1 MNAAGPPNNAVNLA
15 AVPVVKLLHTVN
27 TCSQSEVP
35 VFETFST
42 PHNRKRTFLFLAA
55 CCIFSVGA
63 ALVTVSDN
71 PPGIALALLAAAA
84 FILAFV
90 HPWRTA
96 RQYGIFFLVSVAGFV
111 LFAILHN
118 VLDAVATLAAS
129 VRVVHSLLEGL
140 SVAAFLLAIL
150 ICPPAMLVGAV
161 GWVIMLIRFR
171 RGRT

>member
-1 MNAAGPPNNAVNLA
+1 
-15 AVPVVKLLHTVN
+15 
-27 TCSQSEVP
+27 
-35 VFETFST
+35 VFEAFST

-55 CCIFSVGA
+55 CCIFAIGA

-71 PPGIALALLAAAA
+71 PPGIVLALLAAAA

-96 RQYGIFFLVSVAGFV
+96 RQYGIFFLASVIGLV

-118 VLDAVATLAAS
+118 VFDAAASMAAS
-129 VRVVHSLLEGL
+129 VGVVHGLLEGL
-140 SVAAFLLAIL
+140 AVAAFLLAIM

-161 GWVIMLIRFR
+161 GWVITRTRNR
-171 RGRT
+171 RRSAGTPNTAA

>member
-1 MNAAGPPNNAVNLA
+1 
-15 AVPVVKLLHTVN
+15 
-27 TCSQSEVP
+27 
-35 VFETFST
+35 VFEAFST

-55 CCIFSVGA
+55 CCIFAVGA

-71 PPGIALALLAAAA
+71 PPGIVLALLASAA

-96 RQYGIFFLVSVAGFV
+96 RQYGILFLASVLGFV

-118 VLDAVATLAAS
+118 VFDAVASKAAS

-140 SVAAFLLAIL
+140 SVAAFLLAIM

-161 GWVIMLIRFR
+161 GWIIAVTRKR
-171 RGRT
+171 RRSVGTPNTAA

>member
-1 MNAAGPPNNAVNLA
+1 M
-15 AVPVVKLLHTVN
+15 
-27 TCSQSEVP
+27 
-35 VFETFST
+35 FEAFST

-63 ALVTVSDN
+63 ALITVSDN